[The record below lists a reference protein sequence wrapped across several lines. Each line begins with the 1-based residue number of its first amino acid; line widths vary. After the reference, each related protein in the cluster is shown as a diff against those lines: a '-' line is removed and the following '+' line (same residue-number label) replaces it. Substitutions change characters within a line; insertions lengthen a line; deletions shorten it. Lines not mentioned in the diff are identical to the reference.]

1 MFTKFVLGENGV
13 GEWFRNSLGDLINA
27 RFGIM

>member
-1 MFTKFVLGENGV
+1 MFTKFMLGENGV
-13 GEWFRNSLGDLINA
+13 GEWFRDLLEDLINA

>member
-13 GEWFRNSLGDLINA
+13 GEWFREILEGLINA

>member
-13 GEWFRNSLGDLINA
+13 GEWFRNLQENLINA